1 MEAWR
6 FREGDELSPG
16 RTALV
21 LLGGGRRYEAW
32 LAFDEHRRVPVV
44 VKLLRPELVADAG
57 ALGALREEAAL
68 LRRLSHPMLLRSF
81 GAVLDGERPQLV
93 LEHIEGPRLSTTI
106 RRFGVILEQLLPL
119 ALNLCAVLHYF
130 AREGVVHLDVKPSN
144 IVMAERPKLIDLS
157 VARTFE
163 QLAAIRTAVGT
174 TSYMAPEQCDP
185 ARFSEI
191 GPASDVWGLGVTLYQ
206 ALARELPFP
215 SGYGYPQLKLAPR
228 LLPDRLPDRLAG
240 LVMACLERRPP
251 DRPSAAQLGDELEPI
266 VAALP
271 PPKIGNFR
279 PGGRQML
286 RELEL
291 G

>member
-1 MEAWR
+1 MEPWG
-6 FREGDELSPG
+6 FQEGDELSPG
-16 RTALV
+16 RTALE

-44 VKLLRPELVADAG
+44 VKLLRPELVGNAG
-57 ALGALREEAAL
+57 ALRALREEAAL
-68 LRRLSHPMLLRSF
+68 VGRLSHPMLLRSF

-93 LEHIEGPRLSTTI
+93 LEHIEGLRLSTTI

-119 ALNLCAVLHYF
+119 ALNLCAVLHYL
-130 AREGVVHLDVKPSN
+130 ARERVVHLDVKPSN
-144 IVMAERPKLIDLS
+144 IIMAERPKLIDLS

-163 QLAAIRTAVGT
+163 QLAQIDTPIGT

-191 GPASDVWGLGVTLYQ
+191 GPASDIWGLGVTLYQ
-206 ALARELPFP
+206 ALTRELPFP
-215 SGYGYPQLKLAPR
+215 SGYGYPQLSMAPR
-228 LLPDRLPDRLAG
+228 PLPDGVPDRLAC
-240 LVMACLERRPP
+240 LVMACLEPRPD
-251 DRPSAAQLGDELEPI
+251 DRPAAGWLADELEPI

-271 PPKIGNFR
+271 APKLGNFR
-279 PGGRQML
+279 PGGRRML